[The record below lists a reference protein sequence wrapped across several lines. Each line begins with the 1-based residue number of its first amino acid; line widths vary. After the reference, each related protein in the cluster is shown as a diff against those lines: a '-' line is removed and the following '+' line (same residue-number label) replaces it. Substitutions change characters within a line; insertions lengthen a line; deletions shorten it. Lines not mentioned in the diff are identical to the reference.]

1 MKEDDVVTSSKKKNH
16 KPHSAAS
23 SAGASSPPYDTTGE
37 ASRRD
42 KSSADSYMLIASALH
57 GASNPS
63 CRPWE
68 RCDLLRRLSTFKIA
82 GKLPKV
88 GGPLACAKRGW
99 VNVDVSKIECELC
112 GVQLDYALPSAS
124 SAEEADASSEEL
136 SKQLDRGHKI
146 NCPWRGNSCPES
158 LVQFPPTSHSA
169 LIGGFKDRCDGLLQ
183 FYSLPIVSSS
193 AVEQMR
199 VTHGPQID
207 RFIAQLQIQTAGEL
221 GYRAET
227 SLTGEQAPHSYS
239 HAQKLISLCG
249 WEPRWLPNVLDC
261 GEQSAESAKNGY
273 NSDPAKGSA
282 PGPAPSKEFSNS
294 SRKDTGD
301 NDVLGSEFN
310 CESRSPLLDCS
321 LCGATVRI
329 WDFLTAP
336 RPVHLTP
343 CGTDTPQTSKKIASM
358 RGISAASGIN
368 EWAAADGVE
377 KERTGDRDEATTSGK
392 RKLVSNKG
400 LDLNLKMASGPRRS
414 LINVTSTLDH
424 VQYAGEGSNLR
435 NRGPS
440 GSDVGGPAASYESQG
455 PNVRKRRLDDGAT
468 RADRPPLS
476 MQQADSADR
485 TVVNHDN
492 NEISGGQQYS
502 AGPSK
507 RARDANHLET
517 LQFSLRN
524 TSGAVPS
531 YSANIQSEAEE
542 NTVNQLNAEKD
553 HVTSMPFTRE
563 STHASSVIAMNGRYH
578 SSDDESM
585 ESVENSPA
593 DFNEVNFPSVDL
605 NETSELNSSYQAQQS
620 ACNQPPLERTG
631 GEAGLSSSNVC
642 GEVLNTEILTAQAR
656 DGPSFGI
663 SGGSVGMGASHE
675 AEIHGTDVSVHRVDS
690 LGDAEQI
697 AEVIENHGHVSE
709 FTPYH
714 GHNGD
719 FVPEEMSREDPQGD
733 SQAVVSQ
740 STARVDSGS
749 KTIASTKVESVES
762 GEKTSCSME
771 TPGLENSAHPSLS
784 CNAVVCSA
792 YEVSKEEVAQTGKPS
807 YIDDGAHPS
816 LSCNAVV
823 CSAYE
828 VSKEEVTQTGKPSY
842 IDDGAHPSLSCNAVV
857 CSAYEVSKEEVTQTG
872 KESYI
877 DVSTYHESGN
887 LDADVVGTPYRD
899 NSSGRVEFDPIKLH
913 NDYCPWVNGVVAAAG
928 SDSPCSTSDVG
939 PAARCGWQL
948 TLEALDSFQL
958 LGHLPVQTLE
968 SESAAS
974 MCKGDRFTSSQKLLA
989 RNSFVRHQGKN

>member
-1 MKEDDVVTSSKKKNH
+1 
-16 KPHSAAS
+16 
-23 SAGASSPPYDTTGE
+23 
-37 ASRRD
+37 
-42 KSSADSYMLIASALH
+42 
-57 GASNPS
+57 
-63 CRPWE
+63 
-68 RCDLLRRLSTFKIA
+68 
-82 GKLPKV
+82 
-88 GGPLACAKRGW
+88 
-99 VNVDVSKIECELC
+99 
-112 GVQLDYALPSAS
+112 
-124 SAEEADASSEEL
+124 
-136 SKQLDRGHKI
+136 
-146 NCPWRGNSCPES
+146 
-158 LVQFPPTSHSA
+158 
-169 LIGGFKDRCDGLLQ
+169 
-183 FYSLPIVSSS
+183 
-193 AVEQMR
+193 
-199 VTHGPQID
+199 
-207 RFIAQLQIQTAGEL
+207 
-221 GYRAET
+221 
-227 SLTGEQAPHSYS
+227 
-239 HAQKLISLCG
+239 
-249 WEPRWLPNVLDC
+249 
-261 GEQSAESAKNGY
+261 
-273 NSDPAKGSA
+273 
-282 PGPAPSKEFSNS
+282 
-294 SRKDTGD
+294 
-301 NDVLGSEFN
+301 
-310 CESRSPLLDCS
+310 LLDCS

-336 RPVHLTP
+336 RPVHLAP
-343 CGTDTPQTSKKIASM
+343 CVTDTPQTSKKISSM

-368 EWAAADGVE
+368 EWAASDGVE

-400 LDLNLKMASGPRRS
+400 LDLNLKMASGPCRS
-414 LINVTSTLDH
+414 LINVTSTLNH
-424 VQYAGEGSNLR
+424 VQYAGEGSNSR

-440 GSDVGGPAASYESQG
+440 GSDVGDPEASYESQG

-485 TVVNHDN
+485 TVVNRDN
-492 NEISGGQQYS
+492 NEISGGQQFS

-507 RARDANHLET
+507 RARDTNHLEI
-517 LQFSLRN
+517 LQFPLRN
-524 TSGAVPS
+524 PSGAVPS

-542 NTVNQLNAEKD
+542 NAVNQLNTEKD

-563 STHASSVIAMNGRYH
+563 STHASSVIAMNGHYH

-663 SGGSVGMGASHE
+663 SCGSVGMGASHE

-697 AEVIENHGHVSE
+697 AEVIENQGQVSE
-709 FTPYH
+709 FAPYH

-828 VSKEEVTQTGKPSY
+828 VSKEEVTQIRKPSY
-842 IDDGAHPSLSCNAVV
+842 IDDSAHPSLSCNAVV
-857 CSAYEVSKEEVTQTG
+857 CSAYEVSKEEVTQIG

-877 DVSTYHESGN
+877 DDSTYHESGN
-887 LDADVVGTPYRD
+887 LDADVVGMPAD
-899 NSSGRVEFDPIKLH
+899 NCFLKISYSSFYLNYALI
-913 NDYCPWVNGVVAAAG
+913 
-928 SDSPCSTSDVG
+928 CSSSLA
-939 PAARCGWQL
+939 PLSYHSSRC
-948 TLEALDSFQL
+948 S
-958 LGHLPVQTLE
+958 V
-968 SESAAS
+968 
-974 MCKGDRFTSSQKLLA
+974 
-989 RNSFVRHQGKN
+989 

>member
-124 SAEEADASSEEL
+124 SAEADASSEEL

-294 SRKDTGD
+294 SRKDTWD

-329 WDFLTAP
+329 WDFLTTP
-336 RPVHLTP
+336 RPVHLAP

-440 GSDVGGPAASYESQG
+440 GSDVGGPEASYESQG

-553 HVTSMPFTRE
+553 HVTSIPFTRE

-656 DGPSFGI
+656 DGPSFGL

-697 AEVIENHGHVSE
+697 AEVIENHGHVGE

-792 YEVSKEEVAQTGKPS
+792 YEVSKEEV
-807 YIDDGAHPS
+807 
-816 LSCNAVV
+816 
-823 CSAYE
+823 
-828 VSKEEVTQTGKPSY
+828 
-842 IDDGAHPSLSCNAVV
+842 
-857 CSAYEVSKEEVTQTG
+857 TQTG

-928 SDSPCSTSDVG
+928 CDSPCSTSDVG